1 MPQGPGVIVDANN
14 VLISSTNPASPGQVV
29 VIYATG
35 LGPVNQT
42 IALGAPAPGNPPA
55 TVTTPVQVTVGG
67 LNATV
72 QFAGLTPGLVGL
84 YQVNAVVPAG
94 VTSGSAVPVV
104 IVQNG
109 VSSNIA
115 PMAVK

>member
-1 MPQGPGVIVDANN
+1 
-14 VLISSTNPASPGQVV
+14 VV
-29 VIYATG
+29 VIYSTG
-35 LGPVNQT
+35 LGPVNQP

-55 TVTTPVQVTVGG
+55 TVTTPVSVTIGG
-67 LNATV
+67 QNAVV

-84 YQVNAVVPAG
+84 YQVNVVVPAG
-94 VTSGSAVPVV
+94 VTGSAVPVV

-115 PMAVK
+115 PTVVK